1 MSSSRRGESSNKK
14 NKGKEKES
22 ARKRIVWFIGRPKKS
37 GEISHAHGT
46 TSLGGADVRDD
57 EHVTI
62 FADRQPGGSA
72 DADFEFEGHIYLN
85 LYEDGTPWRLLHP
98 DEFEFDGARAPI
110 VLYDE
115 DQNSYPYYL
124 GDAYYQYYESLI
136 YQQYYTPHQEAE
148 NVDSYAGAA
157 QSATGE
163 GEPVHVKAKRK
174 RRKGKGK
181 AT

>member
-1 MSSSRRGESSNKK
+1 M
-14 NKGKEKES
+14 
-22 ARKRIVWFIGRPKKS
+22 
-37 GEISHAHGT
+37 
-46 TSLGGADVRDD
+46 
-57 EHVTI
+57 TI